1 MTLGEPFASQEL
13 RISNPGA
20 DMHER
25 DGTGG
30 RRRGSENLTARKSK
44 AEAAWPRVAKQLPID
59 YVSTHEVAPG
69 RSI

>member
-1 MTLGEPFASQEL
+1 MGELFASQES

-25 DGTGG
+25 DGAGG
-30 RRRGSENLTARKSK
+30 RRRGSENLTARKSR

-69 RSI
+69 RSS

>member
-1 MTLGEPFASQEL
+1 MGELFASQEP

-30 RRRGSENLTARKSK
+30 RRRDSENLTARKSK
-44 AEAAWPRVAKQLPID
+44 AEAA
-59 YVSTHEVAPG
+59 
-69 RSI
+69 